1 MDAVAAQNVG
11 VEGVTIT
18 YAMMVLT
25 IGVALVVELVKV
37 ILSRFAWFT
46 DDLRKPFLPLLSIA
60 LTMAT
65 FRATGQT
72 SWLLAGVI
80 LGWSASG
87 GYTWVAGMLEKLGL
101 KTKAVVPVLLACSLI
116 AGGCN
121 SPFAGNPKAEFKAA
135 ALTFSATVDSLTA
148 LQQAGKFSPEET
160 QQLTTLIHQ
169 GQAYLDQWQAAL
181 KAGQPKPD
189 VILAFQAVLDKLVQ
203 VNAQKGGA
211 S

>member
-1 MDAVAAQNVG
+1 MLAQITENVG

-25 IGVALVVELVKV
+25 IGVALFVELIKV

-46 DDLRKPFLPLLSIA
+46 ADLKKPFLPLLSIGV
-60 LTMAT
+60 TMAV

-101 KTKAVVPVLLACSLI
+101 KTKAVVPVLLACSLLT
-116 AGGCN
+116 GGC
-121 SPFAGNPKAEFKAA
+121 SIFAGNPKAELLASQK
-135 ALTFSATVDSLTA
+135 TFSATVDSLTA
-148 LQQAGKFSPEET
+148 LQQAGKFTPQET
-160 QQLTTLIHQ
+160 AQLTILIHQ
-169 GQAYLDQWQAAL
+169 GQQYLDQWHEAV
-181 KAGQPKPD
+181 KVGQPRPD
-189 VILAFQAVLDKLVQ
+189 IIAAFQVVLDSLIQ
-203 VNAQKGGA
+203 TNIQKGGA